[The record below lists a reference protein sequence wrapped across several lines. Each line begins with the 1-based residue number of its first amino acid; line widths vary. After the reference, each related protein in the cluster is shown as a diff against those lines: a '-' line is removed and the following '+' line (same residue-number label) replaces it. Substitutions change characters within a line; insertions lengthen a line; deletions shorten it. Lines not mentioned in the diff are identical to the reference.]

1 MGVAPTDG
9 DELARRLAAVAG
21 RSTLRITTRGRKS
34 GKRHSVPIWFVVD
47 RTRIVFGTLNIERDW
62 VRNAKK
68 TPEVELE
75 VGDLQLRGRFS
86 VVAETAPATEVRRLI
101 GGKYWLARIASWLG
115 FTSKEVYAVDEL
127 TPIAA

>member
-1 MGVAPTDG
+1 MGVVPTEG
-9 DELARRLAAVAG
+9 DELARRLAVVAG
-21 RSTLRITTRGRKS
+21 RSTLRITTRGRRS

-47 RTRIVFGTLNIERDW
+47 GTRIVFGTLNAERDW

-86 VVAETAPATEVRRLI
+86 VVTDTAPAAEVRRLI
-101 GGKYWLARIASWLG
+101 AGKYLLARIASWLG

>member
-1 MGVAPTDG
+1 MGVVPTEG

-21 RSTLRITTRGRKS
+21 RSTLRITTRGRRS

-47 RTRIVFGTLNIERDW
+47 GRRIVFGTLNAERDW

-86 VVAETAPATEVRRLI
+86 VVTGTAPAAEVRRLI
-101 GGKYWLARIASWLG
+101 AGKYWLARIASWLG
-115 FTSKEVYAVDEL
+115 FTSREVYAVDEL